1 MKKINISNEVKNTI
15 EKFALIKKGERVL
28 VGVSGGADSMCLLH
42 ILNELKDEL
51 GFSIAVATFNHKIR
65 KESEEE
71 IKFVNSVVV
80 KLDIPFFYNE
90 KDIKKLAKMRSRSL
104 EDMAREE
111 RFAFFLKIKQEEKY
125 DKIALAHTMDDLV
138 ETTLIHLLKG
148 TGVTG
153 LIGIR
158 PKSFQGIIHPLIRIT
173 RKDVEAYIK
182 LNKIPFRTDWTNF
195 SLDYLRNRVR
205 HQLVPLL
212 ASLNPE
218 IKQHILNLSL
228 TLLEEE
234 QFINEISLKDKA
246 LLSNKERYSLTIF
259 NTLPLFEKRRI
270 IKLMLGKYATFDR
283 IERIIQF
290 LSTGKNNKT
299 NLYGNLYMQRN
310 KKEFWIEKASRL
322 PFSLKKEYPIIAP
335 GTTSIEKANTIIKAE
350 IIDNIK
356 KSTLNNNKIVVD
368 MDNVPLPLKVRFR
381 KKGDKISLEMGSK
394 KIQDL
399 FVDQKIDVKMR
410 HKVPLLVSNKNEI
423 IWVIGVRRSNLYQI
437 TKNTKNKLLFTA
449 TLRKTIF

>member
-1 MKKINISNEVKNTI
+1 MKKINISNEVKDTI
-15 EKFALIKKGERVL
+15 KKYNLIKKGEHVL

-65 KESEEE
+65 KESNEET
-71 IKFVNSVVV
+71 KFVSNMAV
-80 KLDIPFFYNE
+80 KLGIPFFYN
-90 KDIKKLAKMRSRSL
+90 KKNIRKLAKMHSRSL

-125 DKIALAHTMDDLV
+125 DKIALAHTMDDLA

-148 TGVTG
+148 TGVAG

-205 HQLVPLL
+205 HQLIPLL
-212 ASLNPE
+212 ASLSPE
-218 IKQHILNLSL
+218 ITQHILNLSL

-246 LLSNKERYSLTIF
+246 LLFNKERYSLTIF

-270 IKLMLGKYATFDR
+270 IKLILGKYATFNR
-283 IERIIQF
+283 IERIVQF
-290 LSTGKNNKT
+290 LSTGKSNKT
-299 NLYGNLYMQRN
+299 NLYANLYIQRN

-322 PFSLKKEYPIIAP
+322 PFSLKKEYPIITP
-335 GTTSIEKANTIIKAE
+335 GITSIEKANIIIKTE
-350 IIDNIK
+350 IIGNVK
-356 KSTLNNNKIVVD
+356 KSTLNNNKIVID
-368 MDNVPLPLKVRFR
+368 MDSVPLPLKIRFR
-381 KKGDKISLEMGSK
+381 KKGDKISLKMGSK

-410 HKVPLLVSNKNEI
+410 HKVPLLVSSKNEI
-423 IWVIGVRRSNLYQI
+423 IWVVGVRRSNLYQI
-437 TKNTKNKLLFTA
+437 TKNTKNKLLLTT

>member
-15 EKFALIKKGERVL
+15 EEFALIKKRERVL
-28 VGVSGGADSMCLLH
+28 VGISGGADSMCLLH

-51 GFSIAVATFNHKIR
+51 GFSIAVATFNHKMR

-71 IKFVNSVVV
+71 TKFVSSIAA

-90 KDIKKLAKMRSRSL
+90 KNIKKLAKMRSRSL

-125 DKIALAHTMDDLV
+125 DKTALAHTMDDLV

-218 IKQHILNLSL
+218 IKRHILNLSL

-246 LLSNKERYSLTIF
+246 LLFNKERYSLTIF
-259 NTLPLFEKRRI
+259 NALPLFEKRRI
-270 IKLMLGKYATFDR
+270 IKLMLYKYATFDR
-283 IERIIQF
+283 IERIVQF
-290 LSTGKNNKT
+290 LSTEKSNKT
-299 NLYGNLYMQRN
+299 NLYGNLYILKN
-310 KKEFWIEKASRL
+310 KKEFWIEKTNPL
-322 PFSLKKEYPIIAP
+322 PFTLKKEYPITIP
-335 GTTSIEKANTIIKAE
+335 GATSIEKANIIIKTE
-350 IIDNIK
+350 IIDNVK
-356 KSTLNNNKIVVD
+356 KSTLDSNKIVVD
-368 MDNVPLPLKVRFR
+368 MDNIPLPLKVRFR
-381 KKGDKISLEMGSK
+381 KKGDKISLKMGNK

-399 FVDQKIDVKMR
+399 FVNQKIGVKTR
-410 HKVPLLVSNKNEI
+410 HKVPLLVSSKNEI

-437 TKNTKNKLLFTA
+437 TKNTKNKLLLTA

>member
-1 MKKINISNEVKNTI
+1 MKKININDEVKNTI

-28 VGVSGGADSMCLLH
+28 IGVSGGADSMCLLY

-65 KESEEE
+65 EEAEEE
-71 IKFVNSVVV
+71 TKFVSNVAGR
-80 KLDIPFFYNE
+80 LNIPFFYDE
-90 KDIKKLAKMRSRSL
+90 KDIKQLAKMRSRSL

-125 DKIALAHTMDDLV
+125 DKIALAHTMDDLA

-148 TGVTG
+148 TGATG

-173 RKDVEAYIK
+173 RKDVETYLK
-182 LNKIPFRTDWTNF
+182 LKKNPFITDWTNF

-212 ASLNPE
+212 TSLNPE

-246 LLSNKERYSLTIF
+246 LLSSKERYSLAIF
-259 NTLPLFEKRRI
+259 NALPLFEKRRI

-283 IERIIQF
+283 IERIVQF
-290 LSTGKNNKT
+290 LSTGENNKT

-310 KKEFWIEKASRL
+310 EKEFWIEKISRL
-322 PFSLKKEYPIIAP
+322 PFSIKKEYPIIIP
-335 GTTSIEKANTIIKAE
+335 GETLIEKANIIIKAE
-350 IIDNIK
+350 IVDTVK
-356 KSTLNNNKIVVD
+356 KSTLNNNKIAVD
-368 MDNVPLPLKVRFR
+368 MDNVPLPLKMRFR
-381 KKGDKISLEMGSK
+381 KKGDKINLEMGSK

-410 HKVPLLVSNKNEI
+410 HKIPLLVSSKNEI
-423 IWVIGVRRSNLYQI
+423 IWAVGVRRSNLYQI
-437 TKNTKNKLLFTA
+437 TKNSKNKLFLTA

>member
-1 MKKINISNEVKNTI
+1 MKKININDEVKNTI

-28 VGVSGGADSMCLLH
+28 IGVSGGADSMCLLY

-65 KESEEE
+65 EEAEEE
-71 IKFVNSVVV
+71 TKFVSNVAGR
-80 KLDIPFFYNE
+80 LNIPFFYDE
-90 KDIKKLAKMRSRSL
+90 KDIKQLAKMRSRSL

-125 DKIALAHTMDDLV
+125 DKIALAHTMDDLA

-148 TGVTG
+148 TGATG

-158 PKSFQGIIHPLIRIT
+158 PKSFQGIIHPLI
-173 RKDVEAYIK
+173 
-182 LNKIPFRTDWTNF
+182 
-195 SLDYLRNRVR
+195 
-205 HQLVPLL
+205 
-212 ASLNPE
+212 LNPE

-246 LLSNKERYSLTIF
+246 LLSSKERYSLAIF
-259 NTLPLFEKRRI
+259 NALPLFEKRRI

-283 IERIIQF
+283 IERIVQF
-290 LSTGKNNKT
+290 LSTGENNKT

-310 KKEFWIEKASRL
+310 EKEFWIEKISRL
-322 PFSLKKEYPIIAP
+322 PFSIKKEYPIIIP
-335 GTTSIEKANTIIKAE
+335 GETLIEKANIIIKAE
-350 IIDNIK
+350 IVDTVK
-356 KSTLNNNKIVVD
+356 KSTLNNNKIAVD
-368 MDNVPLPLKVRFR
+368 MDNVPLPLKMRFR
-381 KKGDKISLEMGSK
+381 KKGDKINLEMGSK

-410 HKVPLLVSNKNEI
+410 HKIPLLVSSKNEI
-423 IWVIGVRRSNLYQI
+423 IWAVGVRRSNLYQI
-437 TKNTKNKLLFTA
+437 TKNSKNKLFLTA

>member
-42 ILNELKDEL
+42 ILDELKDEL

-71 IKFVNSVVV
+71 TKFVNSVAVE
-80 KLDIPFFYNE
+80 LGIPFFYNG
-90 KDIKKLAKMRSRSL
+90 KDIKKLAKIRSRSL

-125 DKIALAHTMDDLV
+125 DKIALAHTMDDLT

-205 HQLVPLL
+205 HQLIPLL
-212 ASLNPE
+212 TSLNPE

-234 QFINEISLKDKA
+234 QFINEISLKDKV
-246 LLSNKERYSLTIF
+246 LLSNKGRYSLTIF

-270 IKLMLGKYATFDR
+270 IKLILGKYATFDR
-283 IERIIQF
+283 IERIVQF
-290 LSTGKNNKT
+290 LSTGKSNKA
-299 NLYGNLYMQRN
+299 NLYGNLYMQKN
-310 KKEFWIEKASRL
+310 KKEFRIEKVSRL
-322 PFSLKKEYPIIAP
+322 PFSLKKEYPIITP
-335 GTTSIEKANTIIKAE
+335 GTTSIEEANIIIKAE
-350 IIDNIK
+350 IIDNVK
-356 KSTLNNNKIVVD
+356 KSTLNNNKIVVN
-368 MDNVPLPLKVRFR
+368 MDNVSLPLKIRFR

-399 FVDQKIDVKMR
+399 FVDQKIDVKTR
-410 HKVPLLVSNKNEI
+410 HKAPLLVSSKNEI
-423 IWVIGVRRSNLYQI
+423 IWAIGVRRSNLYQI
-437 TKNTKNKLLFTA
+437 TKNTKNKLLLTA